1 MRLEQPVADVGHHRP
16 DVLGGLHRVI
26 EDGPGGE
33 RRDAGL
39 RQALV
44 DVLAHLRL
52 VPQLAPAAR
61 LVEAGARNGLQREV
75 ADGARV
81 GDIARGAPADVDFA
95 PPRKVY
101 TNIDTEAFWER
112 FTQAEL
118 VAYDVA
124 MQHDPA
130 AGNPAK
136 KAAAKLR
143 IFRRDASDAGYRNL
157 TKPKV
162 RTFVQELEAAS
173 DTMGGTILAV
183 GRATVILDT
192 PITVDEAYGQ
202 HTP

>member
-1 MRLEQPVADVGHHRP
+1 MSLWALIQDGRVATIVDSGSMPTRAGQWVNVDG
-16 DVLGGLHRVI
+16 LGI
-26 EDGPGGE
+26 GPGYIY
-33 RRDAGL
+33 
-39 RQALV
+39 
-44 DVLAHLRL
+44 
-52 VPQLAPAAR
+52 
-61 LVEAGARNGLQREV
+61 
-75 ADGARV
+75 DGAS
-81 GDIARGAPADVDFA
+81 FA